1 MARKPRLQIPGG
13 FYHVTTRSID
23 GRPVLRRDKERRL
36 LLALLT
42 DVAQRFEWLCHVYCL
57 MNTHYHLLVE
67 TPKPNIASGM
77 QRLNG
82 LFAQT
87 FNRQHRRSGH
97 VFERRYHG
105 EPLERDAHLLEV
117 VRYIVLNPVRAG
129 LCEAPEEWP
138 WSSYRATVGAEPCP
152 PFLTVS
158 TVLGLFG
165 HDAATSAREY
175 AAFVTARLG
184 AAD

>member
-42 DVAQRFEWLCHVYCL
+42 HVYCL